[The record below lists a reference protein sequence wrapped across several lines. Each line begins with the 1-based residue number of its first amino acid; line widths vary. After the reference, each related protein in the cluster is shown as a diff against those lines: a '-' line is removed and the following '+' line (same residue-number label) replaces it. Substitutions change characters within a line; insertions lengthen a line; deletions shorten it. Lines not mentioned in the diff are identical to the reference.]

1 MNESVLFKRTK
12 IYGELICVQNTEG
25 ERLLQET
32 QCILAYIQVELDRAV
47 STPFLDGWGTSANP
61 RRAPRPP

>member
-1 MNESVLFKRTK
+1 MNESVILKRTK
-12 IYGELICVQNTEG
+12 IYGESICVQNTEG

-47 STPFLDGWGTSANP
+47 STPFLDG
-61 RRAPRPP
+61 